1 MPAAYYA
8 HLAAA
13 RGKLYLEDGSDDASS
28 SAASTSGTAGMTGS
42 GRVVLRSVQP
52 LARRYEQDLLE
63 ELRRDGVAGQVL
75 AIGPHS
81 DIGADD
87 EYTLT
92 VPALDDPWLAPVWLG
107 FAQLFALQRSA
118 ALGLTP
124 DNPFP
129 DGTVNRV
136 VKGVTI
142 HHG

>member
-1 MPAAYYA
+1 MRAEGAGA
-8 HLAAA
+8 HRWPRAGAGQHTLGF
-13 RGKLYLEDGSDDASS
+13 RHGPKSTLDGN
-28 SAASTSGTAGMTGS
+28 TLV
-42 GRVVLRSVQP
+42 VVLRSVQP

-107 FAQLFALQRSA
+107 FAQLFAHSA
-118 ALGLTP
+118 RPRWA
-124 DNPFP
+124 
-129 DGTVNRV
+129 
-136 VKGVTI
+136 
-142 HHG
+142 